1 MKKMI
6 LCSLLMIVGCN
17 NEGAIGD
24 TSVAEVQDPLSFTC
38 SYSSLSAAMWMRRCE
53 NSEVVCFIV
62 SRSSNGVSMN
72 CFPKHVLKTQ

>member
-38 SYSSLSAAMWMRRCE
+38 SYSSLLNSMRRCE
-53 NSEVVCFIV
+53 NSEVICFV
-62 SRSSNGVSMN
+62 ASGPNAVSMN

>member
-6 LCSLLMIVGCN
+6 LCSLLMIGCN
-17 NEGAIGD
+17 REAPIGD

-38 SYSSLSAAMWMRRCE
+38 SYSSLSAVMWMRRCE

-72 CFPKHVLKTQ
+72 CFPKHTLKTQ